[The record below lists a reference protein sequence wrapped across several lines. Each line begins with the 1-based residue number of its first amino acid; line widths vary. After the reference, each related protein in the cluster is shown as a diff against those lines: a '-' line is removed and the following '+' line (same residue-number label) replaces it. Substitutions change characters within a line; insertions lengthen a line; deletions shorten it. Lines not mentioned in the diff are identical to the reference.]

1 MAHPQSGRRPALPV
15 SIIGVRTLTL
25 TLTLTQTL
33 TLTLTPTPSRTL
45 AQAPEVL
52 LASFATSALLLDDA
66 EGGGAAGAPSDLSLA
81 SVTERADL
89 YAFAITC
96 YEVVL
101 RTLPFEGKPAEAVA
115 WLVAR
120 QKERPHVPILVER
133 REGTAPVLL
142 ARAPNPTLALA
153 PTPTPTP

>member
-1 MAHPQSGRRPALPV
+1 MLPKSLTASLPLSERLALALLPTPKQEDADNTPSECV
-15 SIIGVRTLTL
+15 YDEFTELVARMWPEL

-66 EGGGAAGAPSDLSLA
+66 EGGGAAGGPADFSLA

-96 YEVVL
+96 YEV
-101 RTLPFEGKPAEAVA
+101 
-115 WLVAR
+115 AR
-120 QKERPHVPILVER
+120 VRGRVS
-133 REGTAPVLL
+133 G
-142 ARAPNPTLALA
+142 
-153 PTPTPTP
+153 